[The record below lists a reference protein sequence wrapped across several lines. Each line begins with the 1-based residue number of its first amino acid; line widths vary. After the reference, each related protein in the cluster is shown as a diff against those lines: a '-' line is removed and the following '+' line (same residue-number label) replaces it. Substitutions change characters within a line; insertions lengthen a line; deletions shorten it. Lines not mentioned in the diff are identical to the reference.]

1 MAQEATLKASDQ
13 LPHSID
19 LAAIQS
25 HIFQEK
31 NGNIYIG
38 GQLIDKQMRELLR
51 DQAEYILRSDLW
63 EIFNATITNEA
74 ANLALVQ
81 SMNWEH
87 VNTAKMLHHWI
98 HVMKNIVVL
107 LGK

>member
-1 MAQEATLKASDQ
+1 MLNNQGQSL
-13 LPHSID
+13 HSID
-19 LAAIQS
+19 LAAIQN
-25 HIFQEK
+25 HVFHEK

-38 GQLIDKQMRELLR
+38 GQLVDKQMRELLR

-74 ANLALVQ
+74 ANLSLVQ
-81 SMNWEH
+81 STNWEH
-87 VNTAKMLHHWI
+87 VTTAKMLHHWT

-107 LGK
+107 LAK